1 MKLKKFILCTV
12 TALLLLPSNAF
23 AAGAAT
29 TQNASA
35 KVSWPSLPALDNSC
49 AYLMDG
55 QTDAVLYQKN
65 ATKKL
70 SSSSLNLIMTA
81 GLALEKLKLTDT
93 VTFSQNAISS
103 ASSSINA
110 LASSAGEQF
119 TVKDCLDAII
129 LHSYDDVAVAL
140 AEKISGSS
148 ETFVK
153 LMNQKAKE
161 LGCKNTNFTTPYGS
175 DDSDNTTTASDIA
188 LITDYAAS
196 FSDFISISSEKNCD
210 IKTTDGTLK
219 TQFGNPHPMLDST
232 NSSYDSRVIGGKII
246 ENTDADTTSAITI
259 SKKDDTTL
267 ICIILD
273 GNDKIYSDTK
283 KLFDYGYKNFSRFS
297 LNDNEHRTFTINGIA
312 CDLPDNSY
320 ILMPSGFTLDDLT
333 PAVDDK
339 TNTLA
344 YTYKNYTL
352 GKVSVTQNKAELKQA
367 ATDQQESITGS
378 IDGKALTVPQTK
390 TFLHYVWVVIRTI
403 LILFGLFLLFLVI
416 LFARKQLILYNRRKR
431 RMQHQN
437 QNQRRNR
444 QSGGHTSAKSIAD
457 RPYTRKNYRKNH
469 RKNSRKNTRK
479 NYHKNN

>member
-1 MKLKKFILCTV
+1 MKLKKIILCTV

-35 KVSWPSLPALDNSC
+35 KVSWPSLPALENSC

-65 ATKKL
+65 ANKKI
-70 SSSSLNLIMTA
+70 SSSSINMIMTA
-81 GLALEKLKLTDT
+81 SLALEHLKLTDT
-93 VTFSQNAISS
+93 ITFSENAISS

-161 LGCKNTNFTTPYGS
+161 LGCKNTTFTTPYGS
-175 DDSDNTTTASDIA
+175 DSSDTTTAADAA

-196 FSDFISISSEKNCD
+196 FSDFLSVCAEKNCD

-219 TQFGNPHPMLDST
+219 TQFSNPHPMQDSS
-232 NSSYDSRVIGGKII
+232 NSSYDSRVIGGKILSDSD
-246 ENTDADTTSAITI
+246 NNTTSVITI
-259 SKKDDTTL
+259 SKKSDTSL
-267 ICIILD
+267 IAVILN
-273 GNDKIYSDTK
+273 GNDQVYADTK
-283 KLFDYGYKNFSRFS
+283 KLFDYGYKNFSHFS
-297 LNDNEHRTFTINGIA
+297 INDNEQRTFTMNGIS
-312 CDLPDNSY
+312 CDIPDNSY

-333 PAVDDK
+333 PSVDDQSK
-339 TNTLA
+339 TLS

-352 GKVSVTQNKAELKQA
+352 GKISVSQNKMELKQA
-367 ATDQQESITGS
+367 AANEQESITGS
-378 IDGKALTVPQTK
+378 IDGKSVTIPQTK

-403 LILFGLFLLFLVI
+403 LILFALFLLFLAI
-416 LFARKQLILYNRRKR
+416 LFARKQLILYKRRQRRKYKQ
-431 RMQHQN
+431 QHSKHRSN
-437 QNQRRNR
+437 KRN
-444 QSGGHTSAKSIAD
+444 TTKKA
-457 RPYTRKNYRKNH
+457 YVKNK
-469 RKNSRKNTRK
+469 KED
-479 NYHKNN
+479 